1 MGIANWKE
9 KRKEKEN
16 TCNGC

>member
-1 MGIANWKE
+1 MGIDNWKE